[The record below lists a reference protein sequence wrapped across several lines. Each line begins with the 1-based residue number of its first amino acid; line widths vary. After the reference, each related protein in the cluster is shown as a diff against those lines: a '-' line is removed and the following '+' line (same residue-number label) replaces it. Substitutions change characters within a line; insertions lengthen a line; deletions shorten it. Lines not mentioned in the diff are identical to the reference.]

1 MFMVVNVPYTVTIDP
16 RENCISCCNCHT
28 NCPEVFELNADDGS
42 SQIKEDYRI
51 DNEISKGS
59 ITDSL
64 EECVRL
70 AEDLCPV
77 SIIYVERE

>member
-1 MFMVVNVPYTVTIDP
+1 MVINVSYTVTIDP
-16 RENCISCCNCHT
+16 RDNCISCCNCHT
-28 NCPEVFELNADDGS
+28 NCPEVFELNENDGF

-51 DNEISKGS
+51 SGKNEKGS
-59 ITDSL
+59 ISASL

-77 SIIYVERE
+77 SIIHVEKE

>member
-1 MFMVVNVPYTVTIDP
+1 MVINVPYTVTINP

-28 NCPEVFELNADDGS
+28 NCPDVFELNSDDGL

-51 DNEISKGS
+51 EGKIGKDS
-59 ITDSL
+59 IPASL
-64 EECVRL
+64 EDCVRL

-77 SIIYVERE
+77 SIIYVEKE